1 MDKQAADSLLKYV
14 TNMYEKKLAE
24 VYEELDIKSRE
35 YWTEKTEQL
44 RNALAQIVSGSEVLT
59 DERRQ
64 ELERIIITYDK
75 IVFKDDAADTIFE
88 KENFEK
94 KIRVGEMTIWQSDH
108 LNIDKLAKT
117 YNSNIEQGAEK
128 RYQSIEASH
137 RGSAFKWIQALLD
150 EIRENIVEYSP
161 ELSKQ
166 AKQIRIMTER
176 IEELDNRR
184 IKLNE
189 YTQELYEMMDWKLTE
204 E

>member
-1 MDKQAADSLLKYV
+1 M
-14 TNMYEKKLAE
+14 
-24 VYEELDIKSRE
+24 
-35 YWTEKTEQL
+35 
-44 RNALAQIVSGSEVLT
+44 
-59 DERRQ
+59 
-64 ELERIIITYDK
+64 
-75 IVFKDDAADTIFE
+75 
-88 KENFEK
+88 
-94 KIRVGEMTIWQSDH
+94 
-108 LNIDKLAKT
+108 
-117 YNSNIEQGAEK
+117 
-128 RYQSIEASH
+128 
-137 RGSAFKWIQALLD
+137 D

>member
-1 MDKQAADSLLKYV
+1 MD
-14 TNMYEKKLAE
+14 
-24 VYEELDIKSRE
+24 
-35 YWTEKTEQL
+35 
-44 RNALAQIVSGSEVLT
+44 SGS
-59 DERRQ
+59 
-64 ELERIIITYDK
+64 
-75 IVFKDDAADTIFE
+75 
-88 KENFEK
+88 
-94 KIRVGEMTIWQSDH
+94 
-108 LNIDKLAKT
+108 
-117 YNSNIEQGAEK
+117 
-128 RYQSIEASH
+128 
-137 RGSAFKWIQALLD
+137 LLD

>member
-1 MDKQAADSLLKYV
+1 
-14 TNMYEKKLAE
+14 
-24 VYEELDIKSRE
+24 
-35 YWTEKTEQL
+35 
-44 RNALAQIVSGSEVLT
+44 
-59 DERRQ
+59 
-64 ELERIIITYDK
+64 
-75 IVFKDDAADTIFE
+75 
-88 KENFEK
+88 
-94 KIRVGEMTIWQSDH
+94 MTIWQSDH

-137 RGSAFKWIQALLD
+137 RDSAFKWIQALLD

-166 AKQIRIMTER
+166 AKQIRIMTEQ